1 MNSDENISDIESE
14 YSNIIMNYN
23 EEIERKWMETDILE
37 YEKNKYIYDNDD
49 NEQKIFIERGQ
60 DKNRKIIII
69 SYFHY
74 DTQMSDIEIFNNKN
88 SAKEWLYNR
97 WSWILDEEVMPPTL
111 EVLILLCYE
120 KSVFVEKLE
129 KDYESFLRLHNK

>member
-60 DKNRKIIII
+60 DKNRKIIVI